1 MSLKKRPTAT
11 ASWEEDF
18 AAEGDKEGTS
28 ESKKDSADFAQMLEG
43 SLKKS
48 AKKLNVGDKIKGEIL
63 VVGRE
68 EIFVATGTS
77 TDGTVPRQALLDK
90 EGNLPYKTGDMIEL
104 YVTGVKRDAVFLSP
118 NPTSKN
124 LAEDLED
131 AFDMELPLEG
141 RVSEVCKGGF
151 RVTIKGKTAFCPIS
165 QMDNT
170 HIEKPEE
177 YIGRKYEFRITQFS
191 EGGRNIIVSR
201 RKLLDEERDLTQG
214 SFLAEHKAGDVVPG
228 KVKRIE
234 KFGAFVEVSPGMD
247 GLIHVSELA
256 WSRVG
261 DPSEVV
267 AVGQELQVK
276 ILKIENLDGKPK
288 ISLSL
293 KQTLEKADMPA
304 QSDPWAEVA
313 GKFPVGAIVLGKV
326 EKKEV
331 YGLFIQLEAPSGQ
344 NKRGGI
350 TGLLHKS
357 RVTENP
363 EFPYDKLKVGD
374 SVTVQ
379 VAEIQAGERR
389 ISLQVPRDPNSDEW
403 RNYAPPT
410 TGSFGGSFGGALG
423 DQLKKAM
430 EKKKK

>member
-1 MSLKKRPTAT
+1 MTTKKPTAA
-11 ASWEEDF
+11 ASWENDF
-18 AAEGDKEGTS
+18 AAEGEQDSSTS
-28 ESKKDSADFAQMLEG
+28 ESKKDSGDFAQMLEG
-43 SLKKS
+43 SLRKS
-48 AKKLNVGDKIKGEIL
+48 AKKLNIGDKIKSEIL

-68 EIFVATGTS
+68 EVFVSTGTA
-77 TDGTVPRQALLDK
+77 TDGTVPRKDLLDK
-90 EGNLPYKTGDMIEL
+90 EGNLPYKTGDTIEL
-104 YVTGVKRDAVFLSP
+104 YVTGVKRDSIFLSP

-124 LAEDLED
+124 IAEDLED

-141 RVSEVCKGGF
+141 RVAEVCKGGF

-177 YIGRKYEFRITQFS
+177 YIGKKFEFRITQFS
-191 EGGRNIIVSR
+191 EGGRNIIISR

-267 AVGQELQVK
+267 TVGQDLRVK
-276 ILKIENLDGKPK
+276 ILKIENLDGKAK

-293 KQTLEKADMPA
+293 KQTLEKTDMPV
-304 QSDPWAEVA
+304 QTDPWAEVA
-313 GKFPVGAIVLGKV
+313 GKYPVGAIVQGKV
-326 EKKEV
+326 EKREL
-331 YGLFIQLEAPSGQ
+331 YGLFIQLEAPTGQ
-344 NKRGGI
+344 SKRGGI

-357 RVTENP
+357 RITENP

-374 SVTVQ
+374 SVT
-379 VAEIQAGERR
+379 
-389 ISLQVPRDPNSDEW
+389 
-403 RNYAPPT
+403 
-410 TGSFGGSFGGALG
+410 
-423 DQLKKAM
+423 
-430 EKKKK
+430 